1 MKSDVTLQLKQ
12 FLEEDTNRK
21 QLVYISVDRLIPHP
35 DNPRKDLGDL
45 SELTDSIIANGVM
58 QNLTVVPSINNTDD
72 YNRMVDMEE
81 KVSAAYR
88 NHAINQAFTGNYTI
102 VIGHRRHAAAV
113 PAGVKELPCVV
124 VDMDYPTQI
133 ATMMTEN
140 LQRVDLTVYEQAQ
153 GFKQLSMDFGMSVE
167 KIAEKTG
174 FSTSTVRRRLKM
186 AELNQ
191 DTLKSVS
198 GRQINLADFER
209 LDKIEDEKLRD
220 EALKEIGTANFNNKV
235 AYAEQELAKRK
246 RKAELRQMCLDAGL
260 KEISEATGNKNEKY
274 TRVKAFYGTP
284 RADDLKECVEKED
297 DLCFYVDRWNYVY
310 LVSPKKQGKEGK
322 LSKEQEERDRKESE
336 RKAACAALDEAFER
350 AYELRYA
357 FIKSFTDAKAKAC
370 FAEIVSAFVSA
381 EVHDYDGCFDADTVA
396 LLGGDME
403 QFEDADAD
411 NDRFLMVQGIVV
423 SQPYLST
430 LAMAYTAMSDH
441 KQRNCRDWYAR
452 YAKNGP
458 LDRLYEFLCS
468 IGYEINERRRE
479 GADERR
485 QRALPKGDL
494 IWRTQENGCFWR

>member
-1 MKSDVTLQLKQ
+1 MLLFHLKD
-12 FLEEDTNRK
+12 FLEKDEDRK
-21 QLVYISVDRLIPHP
+21 RLIYIPTKKLIPHP

-45 SELTDSIIANGVM
+45 TELTDSILSSGVM
-58 QNLTVVPSINNTDD
+58 QNLTVVPTISNTED
-72 YNRMVDMEE
+72 YNRMVDMKE
-81 KVSAAYR
+81 KVSPGYR

-102 VIGHRRHAAAV
+102 IIGHRRHAATDL
-113 PAGVKELPCVV
+113 AGLEELPCVV

-191 DTLKSVS
+191 DTLKAVS

-235 AYAEQELAKRK
+235 VYAEQELEKRK

-260 KEISEATGNKNEKY
+260 KEISEATGNKTEKY

-284 RADDLKECVEKED
+284 RAEDLKECVEKED

-310 LVSPKKQGKEGK
+310 IVSPKKQGKEGK
-322 LSKEQEERDRKESE
+322 LSKQQEERDRKEAE

-350 AYELRYA
+350 AYNLRYA
-357 FIKSFTDAKAKAC
+357 FIKAFTDAKAKAC
-370 FAEIVSAFVSA
+370 FAEIVSAFVSS
-381 EVHDYDGCFDADTVA
+381 EVHDYEGCFDADTVA
-396 LLGGDME
+396 LLGGDVE
-403 QFEDADAD
+403 QFDEADTD
-411 NDRFLMVQGIVV
+411 NDRFLLVQGLVV

-430 LAMAYTAMSDH
+430 LAMAYTAMADH

-458 LDRLYEFLCS
+458 LNRLYEFLCS
-468 IGYEINERRRE
+468 IGYEMS
-479 GADERR
+479 DEEK
-485 QRALPKGDL
+485 ALLDGSSELYRKE
-494 IWRTQENGCFWR
+494 I

>member
-58 QNLTVVPSINNTDD
+58 QNLTVVPTIDNTDD
-72 YNRMVDMEE
+72 YNRMVDMKE

-88 NHAINQAFTGNYTI
+88 NHAINQAFTGNYTV

-113 PAGVKELPCVV
+113 LAGVKELPCCVV
-124 VDMDYPTQI
+124 EMDYPTQI

-191 DTLKSVS
+191 DTLKAVSV
-198 GRQINLADFER
+198 RQINLADFER

-235 AYAEQELAKRK
+235 VYAEQELAKRK

-260 KEISEATGNKNEKY
+260 KEISEATGNKTEKY

-284 RADDLKECVEKED
+284 RAEDLKECVEKED

-310 LVSPKKQGKEGK
+310 IVSPKKQGKEGK
-322 LSKEQEERDRKESE
+322 LSKQQEELDRKEAE
-336 RKAACAALDEAFER
+336 RKSACAALDEAFER
-350 AYELRYA
+350 SYNLRREFIECFKESEAKKQLAAIMRMMTRYLTQYKEDFCHEDFVRLMGSTEEQWLAVADTYEGELYDLVDDEVTR
-357 FIKSFTDAKAKAC
+357 SPC
-370 FAEIVSAFVSA
+370 VSALILAYAGFCDSGSDSCK
-381 EVHDYDGCFDADTVA
+381 DYYGRYRSNNRLKDPYEHLCDLGYEMSDEEKA
-396 LLGGDME
+396 LLDGSSE
-403 QFEDADAD
+403 
-411 NDRFLMVQGIVV
+411 
-423 SQPYLST
+423 
-430 LAMAYTAMSDH
+430 
-441 KQRNCRDWYAR
+441 
-452 YAKNGP
+452 
-458 LDRLYEFLCS
+458 LYRK
-468 IGYEINERRRE
+468 EI
-479 GADERR
+479 
-485 QRALPKGDL
+485 
-494 IWRTQENGCFWR
+494 